1 MANTLLTSTI
11 ISKELLMQFEN
22 TLIMARKVDWSYNDK
37 FGNGNDQI
45 GSTYSVRVPA
55 LTTVTRNNMA
65 YSAQAIVDKK
75 VVVTVANSYTSG
87 FSFSDGDLA
96 LKVEDFSRRYV
107 KQATAVLAAT
117 FDKDIADTVINSYI
131 GGDGS
136 GNDVTG
142 APISGYNGGAW
153 VVGDYNTALTTGSVL
168 KAKELLLNSGCP
180 DDGDIVGVLDPAA
193 NTQLS
198 DAALKLFNAQEKI
211 ARVYTSG
218 YIGDFAGIE
227 FNVSQSLGAHTNG
240 AAATIAVT
248 SAAGNA
254 KTVWAEYA
262 DLTVT
267 ALSGAVKAGDV
278 FEATVYH
285 VNPLTKTPTADKK
298 QFTVVKDA
306 ASGATSVTVM
316 PAPIVT
322 GPDQN
327 ISATIASTTLTLKDS
342 TGVTGREALI
352 FHSKAIAAVSPKLE
366 MPKKSSF
373 DMAEQIDENELRMR
387 FLRGYD
393 AVGASG
399 AVGFISRLDSYL
411 GFKVLRGDWVV
422 RMRHI

>member
-22 TLIMARKVDWSYNDK
+22 TLVMARKVDWSYNDK

-45 GSTYSVRVPA
+45 GSTYSVRVPV

-142 APISGYNGGAW
+142 APIAGYNGGAW
-153 VVGDYNTALTTGSVL
+153 VVGNYSTALDTGTIL

-180 DDGDIVGVLDPAA
+180 DDGDIVGVIDPAA

-198 DAALKLFNAQEKI
+198 NAALTLFNAQEKI
-211 ARVYTSG
+211 A
-218 YIGDFAGIE
+218 
-227 FNVSQSLGAHTNG
+227 
-240 AAATIAVT
+240 
-248 SAAGNA
+248 
-254 KTVWAEYA
+254 
-262 DLTVT
+262 
-267 ALSGAVKAGDV
+267 
-278 FEATVYH
+278 
-285 VNPLTKTPTADKK
+285 
-298 QFTVVKDA
+298 
-306 ASGATSVTVM
+306 
-316 PAPIVT
+316 
-322 GPDQN
+322 
-327 ISATIASTTLTLKDS
+327 
-342 TGVTGREALI
+342 
-352 FHSKAIAAVSPKLE
+352 
-366 MPKKSSF
+366 
-373 DMAEQIDENELRMR
+373 
-387 FLRGYD
+387 
-393 AVGASG
+393 
-399 AVGFISRLDSYL
+399 
-411 GFKVLRGDWVV
+411 
-422 RMRHI
+422 